1 MSNKKVGA
9 ISQALG
15 SLAGKPQPSIKMRDG
30 AGYPI
35 PAARRGKKA
44 IMGWFDPAVGELLR
58 EISYEERVPQ
68 QALLREALNLMF
80 KKHGKNEI
88 A

>member
-1 MSNKKVGA
+1 MNKKAGL
-9 ISQALG
+9 IQRALE
-15 SLAGKPQPSIKMRDG
+15 SVSGKPPPSIKMRDG

-44 IMGWFDPAVGELLR
+44 IMGWFDPAVGEQLR
-58 EISYEERVPQ
+58 EISYEERVSQ

-80 KKHGKNEI
+80 KKHGKAEI

>member
-1 MSNKKVGA
+1 MSKKGGS
-9 ISQALG
+9 ILQALG
-15 SLAGKPQPSIKMRDG
+15 SLAGKPQPSLKTRDG

-44 IMGWFDPAVGELLR
+44 IMGWFDPAVGEQLR
-58 EISYEERVPQ
+58 QISYEERISQ

-80 KKHGKNEI
+80 KKYGKAEI